1 MTHCQQLFPLLHLK
15 TVTNAAPLPP
25 SLTPSSG
32 DHSSAHD
39 NMYVERTSFDVPLT
53 PSTESKTTQL
63 QNLSQQITSLQSK
76 VSELVQQV
84 TRPDA
89 DMTPRTMFET
99 SVVQQSHGT
108 TIPHS
113 DSQLLTKGPTL
124 KKTYPNHDESHD
136 MNPLRVPVAKFAK
149 RRQVNSPLFS
159 GRISVPTEIS
169 TIGGQR
175 SRDFSENNPHTG
187 AVDYVPVDQYLIH
200 KMRDHLKPRLTTTS
214 GPAQFPFSLIPCN
227 CGRTVWLL

>member
-1 MTHCQQLFPLLHLK
+1 M
-15 TVTNAAPLPP
+15 
-25 SLTPSSG
+25 
-32 DHSSAHD
+32 DI
-39 NMYVERTSFDVPLT
+39 ERVSFDVPLT

-89 DMTPRTMFET
+89 DMAPRTMFET

-136 MNPLRVPVAKFAK
+136 MNPLRVSAAKFVK

-159 GRISVPTEIS
+159 ERISVPTEIS

-214 GPAQFPFSLIPCN
+214 GPAQFPFSLTPCN